1 MLCYYCKKTVG
12 RDNVPYQ
19 DLETGMTYHYHQSCF
34 YGEVRERVVMEYV
47 TLIRKIQQYL
57 PRRVK

>member
-1 MLCYYCKKTVG
+1 MLCQFCKKTVG

-34 YGEVRERVVMEYV
+34 YGEVLERVRMEYV